1 MSKNIILFPH
11 KLGQQR
17 AGVNKTPH
25 MIRPFLK
32 NEKVS
37 QVQPKGCLYKNLN
50 NLYNLNSDIKFPKV
64 NIGGDHSMSIA
75 TVASSLN
82 KYDNLKVLWIDAHPD
97 LNTYKASLTKN
108 YHGMPLS
115 FLTGLDKDKINFP
128 FIKKHLK
135 FENLLYIGVR
145 EIDDFEREVMNR
157 YNIKHIKV
165 DEIEKD
171 IYKCIKDINNFV
183 KDDPIHLSFDVD
195 SMDMSVIYSTGTPVK
210 NGIKYNDGKKILDF
224 LSYKRIVN
232 ADVTELNL
240 EIGDLNQKMYSLAN
254 TLKLVDKVI

>member
-17 AGVNKTPH
+17 AGVNRTPNIIKH
-25 MIRPFLK
+25 FLK
-32 NEKVS
+32 NKNIS
-37 QVQPKGCLYKNLN
+37 QVKQRGCLFKNLN
-50 NLYNLNSDIKFPKV
+50 NLYDLNSEVKFPKV

-82 KYDNLKVLWIDAHPD
+82 NYDNLKVLWIDAHPD
-97 LNTYKASLTKN
+97 LNTYRASLTKN

-115 FLTGLDKDKINFP
+115 FLTGVDKDNRNFK

-145 EIDDFEREVMNR
+145 EIDEFEREIMNR

-165 DEIEKD
+165 NDIEKD

-210 NGIKYNDGKKILDF
+210 DGIKFDDGKKILDF
-224 LSYKRIVN
+224 LSCKKIVN
-232 ADVTELNL
+232 VDVTELNL
-240 EIGDLNQKMYSLAN
+240 DIGDLNQKMYSIAN
-254 TLKLVDKVI
+254 TLKLVDKII